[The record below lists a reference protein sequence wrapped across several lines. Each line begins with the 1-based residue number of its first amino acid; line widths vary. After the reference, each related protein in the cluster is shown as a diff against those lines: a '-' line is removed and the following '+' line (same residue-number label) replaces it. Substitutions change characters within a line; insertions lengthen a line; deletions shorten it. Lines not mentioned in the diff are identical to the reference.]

1 VQAPRRVWLLNK
13 YFAMI
18 VAVLNSFDQ
27 QIAGRPV
34 CRTPL
39 STIADLIFLR
49 IHGLPA
55 VIAIDKH
62 VGENSFAKLD
72 LWAVTC
78 FEIPLAIA
86 VEP

>member
-1 VQAPRRVWLLNK
+1 MS
-13 YFAMI
+13 Y
-18 VAVLNSFDQ
+18 
-27 QIAGRPV
+27 
-34 CRTPL
+34 PL

-49 IHGLPA
+49 IHGLPS

-78 FEIPLAIA
+78 FDDSIGYRCRT
-86 VEP
+86 VDSNF